1 MRKYLKV
8 IILLSVFVVGCAT
21 PQGTGPGQLATRAIE
36 IRYIESNYEIAFK
49 AATHS
54 LFSLGYTISHTDKD
68 SGILVGKRETK
79 DNSAKAGWILLLGV
93 AGAMMDTDTAQ
104 EITLFVDKGKN
115 DKRTTL
121 RIQMLVN
128 GEAQIEPSVVDS
140 IWIVAQ
146 REAMIINGVQVPKDL
161 AEKYNNL
168 KPTNKKSP
176 SSDKDGN

>member
-1 MRKYLKV
+1 MKKYLKA
-8 IILLSVFVVGCAT
+8 IILLIAFVGGCTT
-21 PQGTGPGQLATRAIE
+21 PQSTGPGQLATRAIE
-36 IRYIESNYEIAFK
+36 IRYIESDYETAFK

-79 DNSAKAGWILLLGV
+79 DTSAKVGWTLLLGV
-93 AGAMMDTDTAQ
+93 AGAMIDTDTAQ

-121 RIQMLVN
+121 RIQMLIN

-140 IWIVAQ
+140 IWVVAQ
-146 REAMIINGVQVPKDL
+146 REAMIINGVQVPTEL
-161 AEKYNNL
+161 AEKYDRL